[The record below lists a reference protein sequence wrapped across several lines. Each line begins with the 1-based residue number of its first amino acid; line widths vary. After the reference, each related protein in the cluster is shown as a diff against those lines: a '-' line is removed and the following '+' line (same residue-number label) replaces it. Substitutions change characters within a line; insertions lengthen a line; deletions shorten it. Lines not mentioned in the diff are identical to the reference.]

1 MPLKARPVGGEL
13 HNTRLRFEVNPE
25 FRLKSSGRND
35 LKGGTNMKYF
45 ILVLGLCSLVFGLS
59 IGTMP
64 VQAQPFPSYPI
75 QIVVPNDPGSAGDT
89 AARAFADEL
98 GKTLK
103 GSVVVLN
110 KPGASST
117 LGTDFVV
124 KSKKDGYT
132 ILYAN
137 TSAVVYARASN
148 PEIVP
153 YDPARDL
160 EPLGFHCILT
170 LTVTVRE
177 DAPWKT
183 FNEMIDHAKKN
194 PGTVRFGIHGQG
206 TIDHFNLELIKA
218 WTGAQFN
225 VIPFK
230 GTAATTTALLG
241 GHVDATVI
249 VNSLVTPHVKAGK
262 LKMLLLT
269 NKMGEYPNVPMIT
282 DVGYKQNLL
291 SPWFA
296 WFAPAGVSEEAKK
309 VLIPAIEKT
318 TKVPELAQKIEKLGL
333 TVDYKSPDELRK
345 TMVSDYETARAL
357 ALKLGL
363 SK

>member
-1 MPLKARPVGGEL
+1 MRYL
-13 HNTRLRFEVNPE
+13 
-25 FRLKSSGRND
+25 
-35 LKGGTNMKYF
+35 
-45 ILVLGLCSLVFGLS
+45 ILVTGLLSAVYGLS
-59 IGTMP
+59 MGTATLH
-64 VQAQPFPSYPI
+64 AQPYPNHPI
-75 QIVVPNDPGSAGDT
+75 QVVVPNDPGSAGDM
-89 AARAFADEL
+89 AARAFSEEL
-98 GKTLK
+98 SKTLK
-103 GSVVVLN
+103 GPVVVLN

-137 TSAVVYARASN
+137 TSAVVYARATN

-153 YDPARDL
+153 YDPAKDL
-160 EPLGFHCILT
+160 EPLGLHCLLT

-183 FNEMIDHAKKN
+183 FNEMIDYAKKN
-194 PGTVRFGIHGQG
+194 PGSVRFGIHGQG

-249 VNSLVTPHVKAGK
+249 VNSLASPHVNAGK
-262 LKMLLLT
+262 LRMLLLT
-269 NKMGEYPNVPMIT
+269 SKMRDYPNVPMIT
-282 DVGYKQNLL
+282 DVGYSQNLL
-291 SPWFA
+291 SAWFG
-296 WFAPAGVSEEAKK
+296 WFAPVGISEEAKK
-309 VLIPAIEKT
+309 ILIPAIEKT
-318 TKVPELAQKIEKLGL
+318 TRVPELVQKIEKLGL
-333 TVDYKSPDELRK
+333 VVDYRSPEELKK
-345 TMVSDYETARAL
+345 TMMSDYETARSL
-357 ALKLGL
+357 AVKLGL

>member
-1 MPLKARPVGGEL
+1 MSER
-13 HNTRLRFEVNPE
+13 R
-25 FRLKSSGRND
+25 RNMRY
-35 LKGGTNMKYF
+35 L
-45 ILVLGLCSLVFGLS
+45 ILAIGLFSVVYGLG
-59 IGTMP
+59 IGATAL
-64 VQAQPFPSYPI
+64 QAQPYPNYPI

-89 AARAFADEL
+89 AARAFSEEL
-98 GKTLK
+98 SKTLK
-103 GSVVVLN
+103 VPAVVLN

-148 PEIVP
+148 PETVP
-153 YDPARDL
+153 YDPAKDL
-160 EPLGFHCILT
+160 EPLGLHCLLT

-183 FNEMIDHAKKN
+183 FNEMIDYAKKN
-194 PGTVRFGIHGQG
+194 PGSVRFGIHGQG

-249 VNSLVTPHVKAGK
+249 VNSLVSPHVNAGK
-262 LKMLLLT
+262 LRMLLLT
-269 NKMGEYPNVPMIT
+269 GKMREYPNVPMIT
-282 DVGYKQNLL
+282 ELGYSRNLL
-291 SPWFA
+291 SAWFA
-296 WFAPAGVSEEAKK
+296 WFGPAGISEEAKK

-318 TKVPELAQKIEKLGL
+318 TKIPELTQKIEKLGL
-333 TVDYKSPDELRK
+333 IVDYKSPEELKK
-345 TMVSDYETARAL
+345 TMMSDYETARAL

>member
-1 MPLKARPVGGEL
+1 MSER
-13 HNTRLRFEVNPE
+13 R
-25 FRLKSSGRND
+25 RNMRY
-35 LKGGTNMKYF
+35 L
-45 ILVLGLCSLVFGLS
+45 ILAIGLFSVVYGLS
-59 IGTMP
+59 IGATTL
-64 VQAQPFPSYPI
+64 QAQPYPSYPI
-75 QIVVPNDPGSAGDT
+75 QIVVPNDPGSAGDM
-89 AARAFADEL
+89 AARSFAEEL

-103 GSVVVLN
+103 VPAVVLN

-117 LGTDFVV
+117 LGADFVV

-137 TSAVVYARASN
+137 TSAVVYARATN

-153 YDPARDL
+153 YDPAKDL
-160 EPLGFHCILT
+160 EPLGLHCLLT

-183 FNEMIDHAKKN
+183 FNEMIDYAKKN
-194 PGTVRFGIHGQG
+194 PGSVRFGIHGQG

-230 GTAATTTALLG
+230 GTAATVTALLG

-249 VNSLVTPHVKAGK
+249 VNSLASPHVNAGK
-262 LKMLLLT
+262 LRMLLLT
-269 NKMGEYPNVPMIT
+269 SKMRDYPNVPMIT
-282 DVGYKQNLL
+282 ELGYSRNLL
-291 SPWFA
+291 SAWFA
-296 WFAPAGVSEEAKK
+296 WFGPAGISEEAKK

-318 TKVPELAQKIEKLGL
+318 TKIPELVQKIEKLGL
-333 TVDYKSPDELRK
+333 IVDYKSPEELKK
-345 TMVSDYETARAL
+345 TMMSDYETARAL

>member
-1 MPLKARPVGGEL
+1 MRYL
-13 HNTRLRFEVNPE
+13 
-25 FRLKSSGRND
+25 
-35 LKGGTNMKYF
+35 
-45 ILVLGLCSLVFGLS
+45 ILAIGLFSVVYGLS
-59 IGTMP
+59 IGATTL
-64 VQAQPFPSYPI
+64 QAQPFPSYPI
-75 QIVVPNDPGSAGDT
+75 QIVVPNDPGSAGDM
-89 AARAFADEL
+89 AARSFAEEL

-103 GSVVVLN
+103 VPAVVLN

-117 LGTDFVV
+117 LGADFVV

-137 TSAVVYARASN
+137 TSAVVYARATN

-153 YDPARDL
+153 YDPAKDL
-160 EPLGFHCILT
+160 EPLGLHCLLT

-183 FNEMIDHAKKN
+183 FNEMIDYAKKN
-194 PGTVRFGIHGQG
+194 PGSVRFGIHGQG

-230 GTAATTTALLG
+230 GTAATVTALLG

-249 VNSLVTPHVKAGK
+249 VNSLASPHVNAGK
-262 LKMLLLT
+262 LRMLLLT
-269 NKMGEYPNVPMIT
+269 SKMRDYPNVPMIT
-282 DVGYKQNLL
+282 EVGYSRNLL
-291 SPWFA
+291 SAWFA
-296 WFAPAGVSEEAKK
+296 WFGPAGISEEAKK

-318 TKVPELAQKIEKLGL
+318 TKIPELIQKIEKLGL
-333 TVDYKSPDELRK
+333 IVDYRSPEELKK
-345 TMVSDYETARAL
+345 TMMSDYETARAL

>member
-1 MPLKARPVGGEL
+1 VS
-13 HNTRLRFEVNPE
+13 FESVE
-25 FRLKSSGRND
+25 RRR
-35 LKGGTNMKYF
+35 NMKSF
-45 ILVLGLCSLVFGLS
+45 ISILALFSGVFGLS
-59 IGTMP
+59 IGVAT

-75 QIVVPNDPGSAGDT
+75 QVVVPNDPGSAGDL
-89 AARAFADEL
+89 AARYFAEEL
-98 GKTLK
+98 SKTVK

-117 LGTDFVV
+117 LGTDYVV
-124 KSKKDGYT
+124 KSKKDGYA

-137 TSAVVYARASN
+137 TSAVVYARATN
-148 PEIVP
+148 PQIVP
-153 YDPARDL
+153 YDPVKDL
-160 EPLGFHCILT
+160 DPLGFHCFLT
-170 LTVTVRE
+170 LTVTVRG

-241 GHVDATVI
+241 GHVDATII
-249 VNSLVTPHVKAGK
+249 VNSLVTPHVNAGK
-262 LKMLLLT
+262 LRLLLLT
-269 NKMGEYPNVPMIT
+269 GKMREYPNVPLIT
-282 DVGYKQNLL
+282 EVGYKQNLL

-309 VLIPAIEKT
+309 VLVPAIEKT
-318 TKVPELAQKIEKLGL
+318 TKVPELMQKIEKLGL
-333 TVDYKSPDELRK
+333 SVDYKSPEGLK
-345 TMVSDYETARAL
+345 KIMMSDYETARAL
-357 ALKLGL
+357 AVQLGL
-363 SK
+363 AK

>member
-1 MPLKARPVGGEL
+1 MSER
-13 HNTRLRFEVNPE
+13 R
-25 FRLKSSGRND
+25 RNMRY
-35 LKGGTNMKYF
+35 L
-45 ILVLGLCSLVFGLS
+45 ILAIGLFSVVHGLS
-59 IGTMP
+59 IGTTTL
-64 VQAQPFPSYPI
+64 QAQPYPSYPI
-75 QIVVPNDPGSAGDT
+75 QIVVPNDPGSAGDM
-89 AARAFADEL
+89 AARSFAEEL
-98 GKTLK
+98 GKTVK
-103 GSVVVLN
+103 VPAVVLN

-117 LGTDFVV
+117 LGADFVV

-137 TSAVVYARASN
+137 TSAVVYARATN

-153 YDPARDL
+153 YDPAKDL
-160 EPLGFHCILT
+160 EPLGLHCLLT

-183 FNEMIDHAKKN
+183 FNEMIDYAKKN
-194 PGTVRFGIHGQG
+194 PGSVRFGIHGQG

-230 GTAATTTALLG
+230 GTAATVTALLG

-249 VNSLVTPHVKAGK
+249 VNSLASPHVNAGK
-262 LKMLLLT
+262 LRMLLLT
-269 NKMGEYPNVPMIT
+269 SKMRDYPNVPMIT
-282 DVGYKQNLL
+282 EVGYSQNLL
-291 SPWFA
+291 SAWFA
-296 WFAPAGVSEEAKK
+296 WFGPAGISEEAKK

-318 TKVPELAQKIEKLGL
+318 TKNPELIQKIEKLGL
-333 TVDYKSPDELRK
+333 IVDYKSPEELKK
-345 TMVSDYETARAL
+345 TMMSDYETARAL

>member
-1 MPLKARPVGGEL
+1 MSKR
-13 HNTRLRFEVNPE
+13 R
-25 FRLKSSGRND
+25 RNMRY
-35 LKGGTNMKYF
+35 L
-45 ILVLGLCSLVFGLS
+45 ILAIGLFLVVYGLS
-59 IGTMP
+59 IGTTTLH
-64 VQAQPFPSYPI
+64 AQPYPSYPI
-75 QIVVPNDPGSAGDT
+75 QVVVPNDPGSAGDM
-89 AARAFADEL
+89 AGRSFAEEL

-103 GSVVVLN
+103 VPAVVLN

-148 PEIVP
+148 PETVP
-153 YDPARDL
+153 YDPAKDL
-160 EPLGFHCILT
+160 EPLGLHCLLT
-170 LTVTVRE
+170 LTVTVRA

-183 FNEMIDHAKKN
+183 FNEMIDYAKKN
-194 PGTVRFGIHGQG
+194 PGSVRFGIHGQG

-230 GTAATTTALLG
+230 GTAATVTALLG

-249 VNSLVTPHVKAGK
+249 VNSLASPHVNAGK
-262 LKMLLLT
+262 LRMLLLT
-269 NKMGEYPNVPMIT
+269 GKMRDYPNVPMIT
-282 DVGYKQNLL
+282 EVGYSRNLL
-291 SPWFA
+291 SAWFA
-296 WFAPAGVSEEAKK
+296 WFGPAGISEEAKK

-318 TKVPELAQKIEKLGL
+318 TKIPELIQKIEKLGL
-333 TVDYKSPDELRK
+333 IVDYRPPEELKK
-345 TMVSDYETARAL
+345 TMMSDYETARDL

>member
-1 MPLKARPVGGEL
+1 MRHL
-13 HNTRLRFEVNPE
+13 
-25 FRLKSSGRND
+25 
-35 LKGGTNMKYF
+35 
-45 ILVLGLCSLVFGLS
+45 ILAICLLTAACCLGIEATTL
-59 IGTMP
+59 
-64 VQAQPFPSYPI
+64 QAQPYPNHPI
-75 QIVVPNDPGSAGDT
+75 EIVVPNDPGSAGDM
-89 AARAFADEL
+89 AARSFAEEL

-103 GSVVVLN
+103 VPAVVLN

-117 LGTDFVV
+117 LGTDYVV

-137 TSAVVYARASN
+137 TSAVVYARATH

-153 YDPARDL
+153 YDPAKDL
-160 EPLGFHCILT
+160 EPLGSHCLLI
-170 LTVTVRE
+170 LTVTIRG

-183 FNEMIDHAKKN
+183 FNEMIDYAKKN
-194 PGTVRFGIHGQG
+194 PGSVRFGIHGQG
-206 TIDHFNLELIKA
+206 TIDHLNLELIKA

-230 GTAATTTALLG
+230 GTAGTTTALLG

-249 VNSLVTPHVKAGK
+249 VNTLVSPHVNAGK
-262 LKMLLLT
+262 LRMLLLT
-269 NKMGEYPNVPMIT
+269 GKMREYPDVPLIT
-282 DVGYKQNLL
+282 ELGYSQNLL

-296 WFAPAGVSEEAKK
+296 WFGPAGMSDEAKK

-318 TKVPELAQKIEKLGL
+318 TANPELIQKIEKLGL
-333 TVDYKSPDELRK
+333 IVDYKPPEQLKK
-345 TMVSDYETARAL
+345 TMMGDYQTARDL